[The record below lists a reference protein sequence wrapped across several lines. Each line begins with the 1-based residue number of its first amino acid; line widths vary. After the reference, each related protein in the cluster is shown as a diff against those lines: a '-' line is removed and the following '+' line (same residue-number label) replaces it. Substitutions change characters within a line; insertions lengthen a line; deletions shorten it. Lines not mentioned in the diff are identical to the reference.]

1 MAIKI
6 IIVVMLGLIIASL
19 FSALVF
25 MYKDQGRNKRT
36 VKALTA
42 RIVLS
47 ISLFVLLMTAF
58 YFGLIPGAQFGGAQA
73 GGVGLRK

>member
-6 IIVVMLGLIIASL
+6 IVVIMLALIVGSL

-25 MYKDQGRNKRT
+25 MYKDQGRSKRT

-42 RIVLS
+42 RIALS
-47 ISLFVLLMTAF
+47 ISLFVLLMAAF
-58 YFGLIPGAQFGGAQA
+58 YFGLIPGAQFG
-73 GGVGLRK
+73 K

>member
-6 IIVVMLGLIIASL
+6 IVLVMLGLIVASL

-25 MYKDQGRNKRT
+25 MYKDQGRDKRT

-47 ISLFVLLMTAF
+47 IALFVLLMAAF
-58 YFGLIPGAQFGGAQA
+58 YFGLIPGAQFGGAEF
-73 GGVGLRK
+73 GK

>member
-1 MAIKI
+1 MVIKI
-6 IIVVMLGLIIASL
+6 IVVVMLVAIVASL

-25 MYKDQGRNKRT
+25 MYKDQGRDKRT

-47 ISLFVLLMTAF
+47 ISLFVLLMAAF
-58 YFGLIPGAQFGGAQA
+58 YFGLIPGAQFGGAEF
-73 GGVGLRK
+73 GK

>member
-6 IIVVMLGLIIASL
+6 IVVIMLVLIVGSL

-25 MYKDQGRNKRT
+25 MYKDQGSSKRT

-42 RIVLS
+42 RIALS
-47 ISLFVLLMTAF
+47 ISLFILLMAAF
-58 YFGLIPGAQFGGAQA
+58 YFGLIPGAQFGN
-73 GGVGLRK
+73 

>member
-1 MAIKI
+1 MVIKI
-6 IIVVMLGLIIASL
+6 IVVVMLVAIVASL

-25 MYKDQGRNKRT
+25 MYKDQGRDKRT

-58 YFGLIPGAQFGGAQA
+58 YFGLIPGAQFGGAEF
-73 GGVGLRK
+73 GK